1 MKVYKVTPGKDLN
14 PCTEKDP
21 AAALVWLEESE
32 PGDVITIEVK
42 EMSLADYEALPEYM
56 GP

>member
-1 MKVYKVTPGKDLN
+1 MRVFKVTPGKDLC

-21 AAALVWLEESE
+21 SAVLVWLEESE
-32 PGDVITIEVK
+32 PGTTITIEVM
-42 EMSLADYEALPEYM
+42 EMTEEEYNTLPEYM